1 MDLNGINYTTSNVT
15 NKTSSSKEKTN
26 VAKDS
31 NASESTAKDNTLDTG
46 VVYKKSDST
55 STVKGL
61 YTPNTALVNQM
72 KADSENRLSQLQ
84 DLVYKLISKQ
94 GKAAED
100 AGDIWSLLQKGDIK
114 VDQETADAAKEAI
127 SEDGYWGVNQ
137 TSDRIISFA
146 KALTGGDPSKIDAMQ
161 EAFKKG
167 YDEATKAW
175 GKDLPEISSKTYD
188 AVMEKFD
195 AWRNESTT
203 KEATSTTT
211 TDTTDVNA

>member
-1 MDLNGINYTTSNVT
+1 MDLNGINCTTSNVVSKPAST
-15 NKTSSSKEKTN
+15 STKTTKNT
-26 VAKDS
+26 AKK
-31 NASESTAKDNTLDTG
+31 SESTTDSTPKDSG
-46 VVYKKSDST
+46 VIYKQSDSLAA
-55 STVKGL
+55 VKGL

-72 KADSENRLSQLQ
+72 KADSENRLNQLQ

-94 GKAAED
+94 GNVSKNAD
-100 AGDIWSLLQKGDIK
+100 DIWSLLQKGDLK
-114 VDQETADAAKEAI
+114 VDQETADAAKEEI

-161 EAFKKG
+161 EAFEKG
-167 YDEATKAW
+167 YKEATKAW

-195 AWRNESTT
+195 AWRKENETT
-203 KEATSTTT
+203 SETTEVT
-211 TDTTDVNA
+211 V